1 MRNEPISTDPPRRTR
16 TLPPATHPR
25 RTAPSLVRESFD
37 LPARLVAGLLAV
49 AVVLLTLLGG
59 VPAAQAAVPVP
70 PADAAVISIK
80 VGGDRATDGSVN
92 GLAGVRLGLFGAGSA
107 STAVANSFSQGAMG
121 AQHDESWSWATC
133 VSDADGDC
141 NFIIPIRDGAIS
153 STGVPADTRFWVQQI
168 GTAPSGW
175 YSNLETRVGGFGAT
189 PEFDIEY
196 RFRTDAQLRAGTTY
210 LSTTA
215 MTDATA
221 LVNPDMGFMRVREDT
236 NVEGGQGSNV
246 TRSTGVWNQSR
257 INPALPLE
265 QCGLDVAI
273 VADTSGSLG
282 ATGIAELKSTIDQF
296 VDAFRGTPTA
306 MSLFSFSTVSP
317 GLGATNH
324 PDLLPVSTTAE
335 ADAFKAQYTSWTSSG
350 GTNWDRGFAAA
361 AAGDEANDYDLVV
374 LLTDGNPT
382 VYGSTPGPGASAF
395 NSLQDTDA
403 GIFSA
408 NLLKAAGARVV
419 AVGVGP
425 AMTPSSAQNLRAVSG
440 TVEGEDYVLAEG
452 FDEATEYLA
461 NLASDCDASIQVQ
474 KMIVPQG
481 GTIDQATPGENWQ
494 MTASTTTAGMA
505 IVGSTTVS
513 TAVDGTANFGLA
525 YTAPATTGVVR
536 VLETQQSGYE
546 LVPVGGANAVCT
558 NRETGASITVT
569 NEGSATSPG
578 FGTST
583 EQGTQVSCVIYNTLA
598 ATPGVP
604 GFSLTKSSDPVS
616 GSTVVGGDE
625 ITYTVTGTN
634 TGATVLDP
642 VVITDD
648 LSRVLDKAEL
658 TGAPTA
664 SLGSAPVVEGSTLT
678 WSGSLAVGES
688 VTLTY
693 TVTVGADVAPGSIV
707 NNRAE
712 GSATPPTGPPI
723 TPPPVETEHPV
734 PGFEITKTSDPVSGT
749 FVRGGDTITYTVTG
763 ANTGATVLDPVTLTD
778 DMANVLN
785 NADYNGDAQATVAG
799 AAAGAVSVSGDV
811 LTWTGALAVGEV
823 VTVTYSVT
831 IDDDVV
837 GGTIVR
843 NHVEGS
849 AQPPTTPEHPVPPI
863 TPPPVETEHPTPGVP
878 GFSLTKSSDPVSG
891 STVVGG
897 DEITYTV
904 TGTNTGAT
912 VLDPVVITDDL
923 SRVLDKAEL
932 TGAPTASLGSA
943 PVVEGSTLT
952 WSGSLAVG
960 ESVTLTY
967 TVTVGADV
975 APGSIVNN
983 RAEGSAT
990 PPTGPPITPPPVET
1004 EHPVPLITPPPL
1016 ETDREATPP
1025 VHGLAITGGTLA
1037 MSSLITALV
1046 LFGSGAMLIAIRR
1059 RRLSEPTE

>member
-1 MRNEPISTDPPRRTR
+1 M
-16 TLPPATHPR
+16 
-25 RTAPSLVRESFD
+25 
-37 LPARLVAGLLAV
+37 
-49 AVVLLTLLGG
+49 
-59 VPAAQAAVPVP
+59 
-70 PADAAVISIK
+70 
-80 VGGDRATDGSVN
+80 
-92 GLAGVRLGLFGAGSA
+92 
-107 STAVANSFSQGAMG
+107 
-121 AQHDESWSWATC
+121 
-133 VSDADGDC
+133 
-141 NFIIPIRDGAIS
+141 
-153 STGVPADTRFWVQQI
+153 
-168 GTAPSGW
+168 
-175 YSNLETRVGGFGAT
+175 
-189 PEFDIEY
+189 
-196 RFRTDAQLRAGTTY
+196 
-210 LSTTA
+210 
-215 MTDATA
+215 
-221 LVNPDMGFMRVREDT
+221 
-236 NVEGGQGSNV
+236 
-246 TRSTGVWNQSR
+246 
-257 INPALPLE
+257 
-265 QCGLDVAI
+265 
-273 VADTSGSLG
+273 
-282 ATGIAELKSTIDQF
+282 
-296 VDAFRGTPTA
+296 
-306 MSLFSFSTVSP
+306 
-317 GLGATNH
+317 
-324 PDLLPVSTTAE
+324 
-335 ADAFKAQYTSWTSSG
+335 
-350 GTNWDRGFAAA
+350 
-361 AAGDEANDYDLVV
+361 
-374 LLTDGNPT
+374 
-382 VYGSTPGPGASAF
+382 
-395 NSLQDTDA
+395 
-403 GIFSA
+403 
-408 NLLKAAGARVV
+408 
-419 AVGVGP
+419 
-425 AMTPSSAQNLRAVSG
+425 
-440 TVEGEDYVLAEG
+440 
-452 FDEATEYLA
+452 
-461 NLASDCDASIQVQ
+461 
-474 KMIVPQG
+474 
-481 GTIDQATPGENWQ
+481 
-494 MTASTTTAGMA
+494 
-505 IVGSTTVS
+505 
-513 TAVDGTANFGLA
+513 
-525 YTAPATTGVVR
+525 
-536 VLETQQSGYE
+536 
-546 LVPVGGANAVCT
+546 
-558 NRETGASITVT
+558 
-569 NEGSATSPG
+569 
-578 FGTST
+578 
-583 EQGTQVSCVIYNTLA
+583 
-598 ATPGVP
+598 
-604 GFSLTKSSDPVS
+604 
-616 GSTVVGGDE
+616 
-625 ITYTVTGTN
+625 
-634 TGATVLDP
+634 
-642 VVITDD
+642 
-648 LSRVLDKAEL
+648 
-658 TGAPTA
+658 
-664 SLGSAPVVEGSTLT
+664 
-678 WSGSLAVGES
+678 
-688 VTLTY
+688 
-693 TVTVGADVAPGSIV
+693 
-707 NNRAE
+707 
-712 GSATPPTGPPI
+712 
-723 TPPPVETEHPV
+723 